1 MPRTPQQ
8 AYGELIR
15 REKERALVTSSAA
28 LLAWDERTGMPRA
41 GASYRAEQLAYL
53 ARLAHEMLTD
63 PITGELLSEA
73 AELPAVQQGNS
84 PEAAVL
90 REIRRAHERAK
101 KLPRSLV
108 EELARAT
115 TLGQQAWE
123 QARRMNNFAAF
134 RPHLERIVQLKR
146 QEAEAVGYE
155 TVPYDALLDEY
166 EPGETSENLRKL
178 FAALRQELVHI
189 INEVQTT
196 NRTPRRDILEREY
209 PVQLQEVF
217 ARSAAVAIG
226 FDFEAGRLDV
236 TAHPFCSSVGPRDIR
251 ITTRYNPR
259 HFAPGFFGVLHEA
272 GHGLYE
278 QGLEPEHFGTPLG
291 MPCSLGI
298 HESQSRF
305 WENQVG
311 RSRPFWEHFFPRA
324 QQTFTDSLRD
334 VTLDEFVFAINEVR
348 PSLIRVEADEATYNL
363 HILIRFE
370 LEQALVSGDLL
381 PADVPGAWNDQY
393 RQYLNL
399 TPPDDSQG
407 CLQDI
412 HWSAGLFGYFPTYTL
427 GNLYAAQFM
436 ERIRQDLPNL
446 DEQMRRGKF
455 LEVREWLR
463 ENIHRHGQRY
473 RAAELCRRVTG
484 KALSPEPFLTYLRH
498 KYAQLYG
505 IKSPAPAAKAAPAK
519 KR

>member
-1 MPRTPQQ
+1 MSRTPQQ
-8 AYGELIR
+8 AYAELLR
-15 REKERALVTSSAA
+15 REKERALINSSAG
-28 LLAWDERTGMPRA
+28 LLAWDERTCMPRG

-63 PITGELLSEA
+63 PITGELLSQA
-73 AELPAVQQGNS
+73 SELPAAQQANS
-84 PEAAVL
+84 AEAAVL
-90 REIRRAHERAK
+90 REIRRLYERAK

-123 QARRMNNFAAF
+123 QARRNNDYASF
-134 RPHLERIVQLKR
+134 RPHLERIIQLKR

-155 TVPYDALLDEY
+155 TCPYDALLDEY

-178 FAALRQELVHI
+178 FAGLRQELTDI
-189 INEVQTT
+189 IGEVQAT
-196 NRTPRRDILEREY
+196 NRTPRRHILERDY
-209 PVQLQEVF
+209 PVHLQEVL

-236 TAHPFCSSVGPRDIR
+236 TAHPFCSSVGPRDVR

-259 HFAPGFFGVLHEA
+259 HFAPAFFGVLHEA

-291 MPCSLGI
+291 SPCSLGI
-298 HESQSRF
+298 HESQSRL

-324 QQTFTDSLRD
+324 QQMFVESLRD

-370 LEQALVSGDLL
+370 LEQALLSGDLL
-381 PADVPGAWNDQY
+381 PADLPGAWNEKY
-393 RQYLNL
+393 RQYLRL
-399 TPPDDSQG
+399 TPPDDAQG

-436 ERIRQDLPNL
+436 EKARQDLPNL
-446 DEQMRRGKF
+446 EEQMRRGKF
-455 LEVREWLR
+455 LDLRDWLR

-473 RAAELCRRVTG
+473 RPGELCRKVTG
-484 KALSPEPFLTYLRH
+484 RGLSPDSFLTYLRN

-505 IKSPAPAAKAAPAK
+505 IKSPQTKPAVAK
-519 KR
+519 KK

>member
-1 MPRTPQQ
+1 MARTPQQ
-8 AYGELIR
+8 AYAELLR
-15 REKERALVTSSAA
+15 REKERALLTSSAA
-28 LLAWDERTGMPRA
+28 LLAWDERTCMPRG
-41 GASYRAEQLAYL
+41 GASYRAEQLALL

-63 PITGELLSEA
+63 PITGELLAEA
-73 AELPAVQQGNS
+73 SELPAAQQANTA
-84 PEAAVL
+84 EAAVL
-90 REIRRAHERAK
+90 REIRRAYERAK

-123 QARRMNNFAAF
+123 QARRMNDFASF

-155 TVPYDALLDEY
+155 TTPYNALLDEY
-166 EPGETSENLRKL
+166 EPGETAENLCKL
-178 FAALRQELVHI
+178 FNTLRHELMHI
-189 INEVQTT
+189 IQEVQAT
-196 NRTPRRDILEREY
+196 NRTPRRDILERDY
-209 PVQLQEVF
+209 PVHLQEVF
-217 ARSAAVAIG
+217 VRSAAVAIG

-236 TAHPFCSSVGPRDIR
+236 TAHPFCTSIGPRDVR

-259 HFAPGFFGVLHEA
+259 HFAPAFFGVLHEV

-291 MPCSLGI
+291 LACSLGI
-298 HESQSRF
+298 HESQSRL

-324 QQTFTDSLRD
+324 QQTFLESLRD

-370 LEQALVSGDLL
+370 LEQALVTGDLV
-381 PADVPGAWNDQY
+381 PADLPGVWNERY

-399 TPPDDSQG
+399 SPPDDAQG

-436 ERIRQDLPNL
+436 EKARQDLPQL

-455 LEVREWLR
+455 LELRDWLR

-473 RAAELCRRVTG
+473 RAAELCRKVTG
-484 KALSPEPFLTYLRH
+484 KTLSPEPFLSYLRN

-505 IKSPAPAAKAAPAK
+505 IKSPAPTAKSPAK